1 MTAARL
7 TVDLAALRGNYRRI
21 AASAWRAGNPLPA
34 AVVKADAYGLGAVPV
49 VQALRAEGCRH
60 YFVANVA
67 EGVALRAAE
76 LRSGIDLYVFSGPL
90 DQGDAHTM
98 VKHDLVPVLNDAR
111 QVALWRTHRAHPA
124 AVHVDT
130 GMHRL
135 GFPSGDV
142 DAALFAGLDIRLL
155 LSHFANADDPDD
167 AMNTRQ
173 EGRFRAV
180 AARFPST
187 PTSLGNS
194 ASALAGMGIGM
205 ARAGVALYG
214 GNPFAQ
220 RRHAMAV
227 VASLEARVLAL
238 RDVAAG
244 EPLGYGG
251 AHTTAQPIRLAVLGI
266 GYADGLPRA
275 FTAGEVA
282 FGGVRLPVLGRVSM
296 DLVQVDATAV
306 QGDMGLGDWVEVFGP
321 TIGLDEFAARIG
333 TISHDA
339 LTRIGP
345 RVGRRH
351 IGLATG
357 AREEHFSS
365 AS

>member
-21 AASAWRAGNPLPA
+21 AAAARQAGNPLPA

-98 VKHDLVPVLNDAR
+98 VKHNLIPVLNDVR
-111 QVALWRTHRAHPA
+111 QVTVWRAYRAHPA

-130 GMHRL
+130 GMQRL

-142 DAALFAGLDIRLL
+142 DPALFAGLNIRLL

-167 AMNTRQ
+167 AMNARQ
-173 EGRFRAV
+173 TARFRAV
-180 AARFPST
+180 AARFPGT
-187 PTSLGNS
+187 PTSFGSS

-214 GNPFAQ
+214 GNPFLK
-220 RRHAMAV
+220 RHHAMAV
-227 VASLEARVLAL
+227 VASLEARVVAL

-251 AHTTAQPIRLAVLGI
+251 THTTARPTRLAVLGI

-275 FTAGEVA
+275 YTAGEVA

-296 DLVQVDATAV
+296 DLVQVDATSV
-306 QGDMGLGDWVEVFGP
+306 REDIGLGDWVEVFGP

-357 AREEHFSS
+357 AREEHSSS